1 MKLNEWIC
9 KMNEKSFETFFNIYH
24 LLSKVWND
32 LPGISVRLNT
42 GLLNKHVLFTQAFAV
57 SPKVS
62 VLLSWLTVKCTS
74 SRPLSPFINGP
85 APTTCSGNIETFR
98 RAPEIQDKTLQ
109 YNFRLPLILSNWT
122 KIWEPNSYISLMF
135 INSYFIFFANHRK
148 LLRLLPYIEGNHK
161 LNFRDNFFH
170 VVICISWVS
179 SSYTDSK
186 IYLWSR

>member
-1 MKLNEWIC
+1 MKKVL
-9 KMNEKSFETFFNIYH
+9 KPFFNIYH

-109 YNFRLPLILSNWT
+109 YNFQLPLILSNWT
-122 KIWEPNSYISLMF
+122 KVWETKSYISLMF
-135 INSYFIFFANHRK
+135 INSYFIFFTNHRK
-148 LLRLLPYIEGNHK
+148 LLRLSPYNEGKHK

-179 SSYTDSK
+179 SSYKDSK

>member
-1 MKLNEWIC
+1 
-9 KMNEKSFETFFNIYH
+9 MNEKSFETFFNIYH
-24 LLSKVWND
+24 LLSKVRKD

-109 YNFRLPLILSNWT
+109 YYFRLPLILSNLSV
-122 KIWEPNSYISLMF
+122 KSY
-135 INSYFIFFANHRK
+135 
-148 LLRLLPYIEGNHK
+148 
-161 LNFRDNFFH
+161 
-170 VVICISWVS
+170 
-179 SSYTDSK
+179 
-186 IYLWSR
+186 

>member
-1 MKLNEWIC
+1 M
-9 KMNEKSFETFFNIYH
+9 
-24 LLSKVWND
+24 
-32 LPGISVRLNT
+32 RLNT

-109 YNFRLPLILSNWT
+109 YNFRLPLIGRKYENL
-122 KIWEPNSYISLMF
+122 IH
-135 INSYFIFFANHRK
+135 IFVGLTYLK
-148 LLRLLPYIEGNHK
+148 LHIIILKTNR
-161 LNFRDNFFH
+161 FRFQKPLF
-170 VVICISWVS
+170 V
-179 SSYTDSK
+179 K
-186 IYLWSR
+186 EE

>member
-1 MKLNEWIC
+1 
-9 KMNEKSFETFFNIYH
+9 MNEKSFETFFNIYH
-24 LLSKVWND
+24 LLSKVRKD

-109 YNFRLPLILSNWT
+109 YNFRLPLILSRT
-122 KIWEPNSYISLMF
+122 KI
-135 INSYFIFFANHRK
+135 
-148 LLRLLPYIEGNHK
+148 
-161 LNFRDNFFH
+161 
-170 VVICISWVS
+170 
-179 SSYTDSK
+179 
-186 IYLWSR
+186 